1 MLWQNWINKH
11 FKFKAEKQLTQKD
24 VLVFIY
30 QQGYVYVVMI
40 LITFIAG
47 VNYANNLILAFCF
60 LISAVLCMSFYLT
73 FKQLH
78 GLSVDLVLPEIGQ
91 VEGALQ
97 LQMHFKQLHSQPRY
111 LWITYADHIEQ
122 LFIQDTHQVV
132 DLNFFQKSADSSV
145 FQRLKYIRFIHLVLF
160 ALGVI
165 FSFRKSC
172 GSRLKLS
179 L

>member
-1 MLWQNWINKH
+1 MLWQNWINKR

-30 QQGYVYVVMI
+30 QQGYVYVVLI

-91 VEGALQ
+91 VESALQ
-97 LQMHFKQLHSQPRY
+97 LQMHFKQQHSQPRY
-111 LWITYADHIEQ
+111 LWLAYADHIEQ

-132 DLNFFQKSADSSV
+132 DLNFFSKRARTV
-145 FQRLKYIRFIHLVLF
+145 
-160 ALGVI
+160 
-165 FSFRKSC
+165 
-172 GSRLKLS
+172 
-179 L
+179 